1 MTLNRFIGCLGCLIV
16 ACQVPSDQTVGAIPF
31 DRAKADA
38 LDSLFLHAID
48 KKEIPGAVA
57 LVARS
62 GNIVYHKALGKSDI
76 AQDKAQTTQDIF
88 RLASMTK
95 PITAVAAMML
105 YEEGKFQLND
115 LLSQHIPD
123 FQHPQILDSIDL
135 VDSSFTAHP
144 AKNEITIRQL
154 FTHSSG
160 IGYGFQDEKLM
171 AVFEKA
177 GITEGFE
184 ERDISLKDN
193 VLNIA
198 QMPLLHEP
206 GDRFTYGLSTDVLG
220 YLVELWSGIPL
231 DVFFRDK
238 IFAPLGMKDT
248 HFYLPEDKYNRLTEV
263 YQSSEQGVVETDYPL
278 IHYPIRGAKR
288 YLSGGADLS
297 GTAYDY
303 YLFCQMLLNKGTL
316 NGIRILQEETV
327 DLMTATHLETGDED
341 MGLGVGVLSAKT
353 SSSSKA
359 RSVGS
364 YSWGG
369 FFTTTFWID
378 PKEDLIAILLLQL
391 YPFDDWAIQELFEEV
406 IYER

>member
-1 MTLNRFIGCLGCLIV
+1 MTVNRFIGCLCCLLV
-16 ACQVPSDQTVGAIPF
+16 ACQGSSDQAVGAITF
-31 DRAKADA
+31 DRTKVDA

-48 KKEIPGAVA
+48 QKKIPGAVA
-57 LVARS
+57 LVAQS
-62 GNIVYHKALGKSDI
+62 GNIVYHKALGKRDV
-76 AQDKAQTTQDIF
+76 AQGEAQTTQDIF

-105 YEEGKFQLND
+105 YEEGKFQLDD
-115 LLSQHIPD
+115 LLSQHIPN

-135 VDSSFTAHP
+135 ADSSFTAHP
-144 AKNEITIRQL
+144 AENEITIRQL

-160 IGYGFQDEKLM
+160 IGYGFQDDNLM

-184 ERDISLKDN
+184 ERDILLQDN

-220 YLVELWSGIPL
+220 YLVEIWSGMPL
-231 DVFFRDK
+231 DQFFRDQ
-238 IFAPLGMKDT
+238 IFTPLGMKDT
-248 HFYLPEDKYNRLTEV
+248 YFYLPEEKQNRLTKV
-263 YQSSEQGVVETDYPL
+263 YQSSEKGVVETDYPL
-278 IHYPIRGAKR
+278 IHYPVRGAKR

-297 GTAYDY
+297 GTAHDY
-303 YLFCQMLLNKGTL
+303 YLFCQMLLNKGSL
-316 NGIRILQEETV
+316 NGVRVLEEETV
-327 DLMTATHLETGDED
+327 ELMTTTHLETGDED
-341 MGLGVGVLSAKT
+341 MGLGVGILSAKT
-353 SSSSKA
+353 ASENKA
-359 RSVGS
+359 RSIGS

-391 YPFDDWAIQELFEEV
+391 YPFDDWAIQGLFEDI
-406 IYER
+406 IYEH

>member
-1 MTLNRFIGCLGCLIV
+1 MTITRFIGCLCCLLV
-16 ACQVPSDQTVGAIPF
+16 ACQSSSDKAVGTIPF
-31 DRAKADA
+31 DSTKINA
-38 LDSLFLHAID
+38 LDSLFLQAIGE
-48 KKEIPGAVA
+48 KEIPGVVA
-57 LVARS
+57 LVAKE
-62 GNIVYHKALGKSDI
+62 GKIVYHQALGESDI
-76 AQDKAQTTQDIF
+76 AQGKAQTTEDIF

-95 PITAVAAMML
+95 PITAVAALML
-105 YEEGKFQLND
+105 YEEGKFQLDD

-135 VDSSFTAHP
+135 ADSSFTAHP
-144 AKNEITIRQL
+144 AENEITIRQL

-171 AVFEKA
+171 AIFEKA
-177 GITEGFE
+177 GVTEGFE
-184 ERDISLKDN
+184 ERDILLQNN

-198 QMPLLHEP
+198 TMPLLHEP

-220 YLVELWSGIPL
+220 YLVELWSGMPL

-238 IFAPLGMKDT
+238 IFGPLGMKDT
-248 HFYLPEDKYNRLTEV
+248 YFYLPEEKKDRLTKV
-263 YQSSEQGVVETDYPL
+263 YMSAAGGIVETDYPL

-288 YLSGGADLS
+288 YLSGGADLN

-303 YLFCQMLLNKGTL
+303 YLFCQMLLNKGSL
-316 NGIRILQEETV
+316 NGVRILEEETV
-327 DLMTATHLETGDED
+327 ELMTTTHLETGDED
-341 MGLGVGVLSAKT
+341 MGLGVGILSAKT
-353 SSSSKA
+353 ANESKA
-359 RSVGS
+359 RSIGS

-391 YPFDDWAIQELFEEV
+391 YPFDDWAIQGLFEDI
-406 IYER
+406 IYEP